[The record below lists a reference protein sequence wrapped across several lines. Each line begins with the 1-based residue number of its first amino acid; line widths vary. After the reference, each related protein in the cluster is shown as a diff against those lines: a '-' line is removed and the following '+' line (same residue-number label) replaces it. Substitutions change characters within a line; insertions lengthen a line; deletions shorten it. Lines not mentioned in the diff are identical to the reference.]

1 MFAGLLVEDHS
12 SSLSERVVT
21 IYCLDALDLGVGVEQ
36 PFNCLIIQNRQA
48 VQSMGVDG
56 LDIGRRRGR
65 RFVLLRHTHRPQRRP
80 YLICASKSGKVQH
93 QRRLGRTHAIPG
105 GAIPGGWVPMSGMKV
120 RSECSVEDHWSFKTW
135 LQVAGN
141 SFNITVNL
149 LAKTRLKPNIF
160 KMDKVLSNRPS
171 TQLENRMKNHQ
182 TPTQICAHE
191 PAVSVNAVSAGR
203 NARNAWKS
211 HK

>member
-21 IYCLDALDLGVGVEQ
+21 INCLDALDLGVGVEQ

-93 QRRLGRTHAIPG
+93 QRRLSRTHAIPG

-120 RSECSVEDHWSFKTW
+120 RSECSVEDH
-135 LQVAGN
+135 
-141 SFNITVNL
+141 
-149 LAKTRLKPNIF
+149 
-160 KMDKVLSNRPS
+160 
-171 TQLENRMKNHQ
+171 
-182 TPTQICAHE
+182 
-191 PAVSVNAVSAGR
+191 
-203 NARNAWKS
+203 
-211 HK
+211 